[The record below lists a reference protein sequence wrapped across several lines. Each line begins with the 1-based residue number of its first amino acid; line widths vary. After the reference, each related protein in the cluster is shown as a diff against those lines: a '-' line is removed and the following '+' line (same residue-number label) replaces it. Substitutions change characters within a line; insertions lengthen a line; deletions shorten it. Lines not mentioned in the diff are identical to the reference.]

1 MPEPAGPTIDA
12 LIASAAPSEPR
23 PLSGLITRLSAAG
36 LLRGARE
43 GGRAIG
49 PAALGE
55 VAARDVTEDSRA
67 VRPGMLFVAGAGL
80 HVDGHDYLS
89 AAAGAGAAA
98 AIVERPAPD
107 IPLPQLV
114 VDRSPAALAE

>member
-1 MPEPAGPTIDA
+1 MPEPAEPTIDG

-23 PLSGLITRLSAAG
+23 PLSGWIARLSAAG

-49 PAALGE
+49 PAALGG

-67 VRPGMLFVAGAGL
+67 VRPGMLFLAVAGL
-80 HVDGHDYLS
+80 YVDGHVSLS

-98 AIVERPAPD
+98 GIVERPAPD
-107 IPLPQLV
+107 IQLPQLV
-114 VDRSPAALAE
+114 V